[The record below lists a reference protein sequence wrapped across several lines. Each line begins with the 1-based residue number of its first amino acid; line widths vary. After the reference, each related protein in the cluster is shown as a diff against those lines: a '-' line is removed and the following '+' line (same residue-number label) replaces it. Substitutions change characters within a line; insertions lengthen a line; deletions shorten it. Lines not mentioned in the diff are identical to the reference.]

1 MLPAFLFLAMPM
13 CALQSEELAAES
25 EQAKSLMAAHRF
37 EDAIPLY
44 RELLKSVPGNPGLLF
59 NLGLAEHMAGREADS
74 IPHLEAVLKAQP
86 NFVPALVSLGAA
98 RLALNQPDQAV
109 SPLRKA
115 IAKDTANRDARG
127 MLADALT
134 AAGRFDQAAEQY
146 RKLTELS
153 PDDPRAWY
161 GLGNAYQSMARGAFD
176 RMQKVDPKSPYV
188 LVLVADTRVQRRQYR
203 SAFFFYREALNRLPG
218 VHGVHAAMAEVYRKT
233 GHPEWAAT
241 EDEKEQKLPAPDCK
255 LHAAECQFV
264 GGHDL
269 QAAEIPASGAPSLE
283 SLYWR
288 SRAANEL
295 ALQAFFRLGELPPSV
310 QMHELKAQ
318 IARDQNQ
325 HLESV
330 KEWRA
335 ALELAPDDPHLHEE
349 LAASLFLAAD
359 YRGAVAEAEKLLG
372 AGAKSPELYFAAG
385 DSLLRL
391 EEPEK
396 AVPYLAKALA
406 LDPKM
411 LPAHASLGLALSRTG
426 KNAQAIPHLEKA
438 LDLDDDGSL
447 HYQLARALQ
456 ASGQAERARTVIAQ
470 YQDIVKKNEEQKAEV
485 AREAQIAPPREDQ
498 IAPHQ

>member
-1 MLPAFLFLAMPM
+1 MLPAFLFCGASM
-13 CALQSEELAAES
+13 AFQADELAAKS
-25 EQAKSLMAAHRF
+25 QQAKSLMASHRF
-37 EDAIPLY
+37 EDAIPIY
-44 RELLKSVPGNPGLLF
+44 RELVKSAPGNPGLLF
-59 NLGLAEHMAGREADS
+59 NLGLAEHMAGRESES
-74 IPHLEAVLKAQP
+74 IPHFEAVLKSQP

-98 RLALNQPDQAV
+98 RLALNQPEQAV
-109 SPLRKA
+109 SPLRRA
-115 IAKDTANRDARG
+115 VAKDSANRDARG
-127 MLADALT
+127 MLADAL
-134 AAGRFDQAAEQY
+134 ASAGRFDQAAEQY
-146 RKLTELS
+146 RKLTDLS

-161 GLGNAYQSMARGAFD
+161 GLGSAYQSMAREAFD

-188 LVLVADTRVQRRQYR
+188 LALVADTRVQRRQYR
-203 SAFFFYREALNRLPG
+203 SAFFFYREALKQLPG
-218 VHGVHAAMAEVYRKT
+218 VHGIHAAMAEVYRKT

-241 EDEKEQKLPAPDCK
+241 EDQKEQKLPAPDCK
-255 LHAAECQFV
+255 THAAECQFV

-269 QAAEIPASGAPSLE
+269 EAVTGQSSSLE

-310 QMHELKAQ
+310 EIHELKAQ

-335 ALELAPDDPHLHEE
+335 ALALAPEDPHLHAE
-349 LAASLFLAAD
+349 LAGSLFLAAD
-359 YRGAVAEAEKLLG
+359 YRAAIAESEKLLG
-372 AGAKSPELYFAAG
+372 AGVKSPELYFTAG
-385 DSLLRL
+385 DSYLRV

-396 AVPYLAKALA
+396 AVPYLEKALA

-426 KNAQAIPHLEKA
+426 KNAEAIPHLEKA

-456 ASGQAERARTVIAQ
+456 AAGQAERARTVMAQ
-470 YQDIVKKNEEQKAEV
+470 YQDIVKNNEEQKAEV
-485 AREAQIAPPREDQ
+485 AREAQIAPPQ
-498 IAPHQ
+498 

>member
-1 MLPAFLFLAMPM
+1 MLPAFLFLAARM
-13 CALQSEELAAES
+13 CAWQSEDLAAKS
-25 EQAKSLMAAHRF
+25 EQAKALMASHRF
-37 EDAIPLY
+37 EEAIPIY
-44 RELLKSVPGNPGLLF
+44 RELLKSTPANPGLLF
-59 NLGLAEHMAGREADS
+59 NLGLAEHMAGHEKES
-74 IPHLEAVLKAQP
+74 IPHFEAVLKALP
-86 NFVPALVSLGAA
+86 NFLPALISLGAA
-98 RLALNQPDQAV
+98 RLALNEPALAI

-115 IAKDTANRDARG
+115 VAADSGNRDARG
-127 MLADALT
+127 MLAEALS
-134 AAGRFDQAAEQY
+134 ASGHFDQSAEQY
-146 RKLTELS
+146 RKVTDIS

-161 GLGNAYQSMARGAFD
+161 GLGSAYRSMARDAFD

-188 LVLVADTRVQRRQYR
+188 LALVADTRVQRRQYR
-203 SAFFFYREALNRLPG
+203 SAFFFYREALNQLPG
-218 VHGVHAAMAEVYRKT
+218 VHGIHAAMAEVYRKT
-233 GHPEWAAT
+233 GHPEWSAI

-255 LHAAECQFV
+255 AHAAECQFI

-269 QAAEIPASGAPSLE
+269 EAVREAPPSLE

-335 ALELAPDDPHLHEE
+335 ALELAPDDPHLREE

-359 YRGAVAEAEKLLG
+359 YRAAVAEAEKLIG
-372 AGAKSPELYFAAG
+372 AGAKSPELYFTAG

-391 EEPEK
+391 EQPDK
-396 AVPYLAKALA
+396 AAPWLEKALA

-411 LPAHASLGLALSRTG
+411 LPAHASLGLALSRIG
-426 KNAQAIPHLEKA
+426 KNAEAIPHLEKA

-447 HYQLARALQ
+447 HYQFARALQ
-456 ASGQAERARTVIAQ
+456 ASGQAERARTVMAQ
-470 YQDIVKKNEEQKAEV
+470 YQEIVKKNEEQKAEV
-485 AREAQIAPPREDQ
+485 AREAQIAPPQ
-498 IAPHQ
+498 

>member
-1 MLPAFLFLAMPM
+1 MLPAFLF
-13 CALQSEELAAES
+13 CALWMPAFQSDELAAKS
-25 EQAKSLMAAHRF
+25 EQAKTLMAAHRF
-37 EDAIPLY
+37 AEAIPIY
-44 RELLKSVPGNPGLLF
+44 RELVKSVPGNPGLLF
-59 NLGLAEHMAGREADS
+59 NLGLAEHMAGQETES
-74 IPHLEAVLKAQP
+74 IPHFEAVLKAQP
-86 NFVPALVSLGAA
+86 SFVPALVSLGAA
-98 RLALNQPDQAV
+98 RLALNQPEQAV
-109 SPLRKA
+109 APLRRA
-115 IAKDTANRDARG
+115 IIRDSANRDARG
-127 MLADALT
+127 MLADALS
-134 AAGRFDQAAEQY
+134 ASGHFDQAAEQY

-161 GLGNAYQSMARGAFD
+161 GLGNAYQSIARDAFD
-176 RMQKVDPKSPYV
+176 RMQKVDPKSPWV
-188 LVLVADTRVQRRQYR
+188 LGLVADTRVQRRQYR
-203 SAFFFYREALNRLPG
+203 SAFLFYREALNRLPD
-218 VHGVHAAMAEVYRKT
+218 VHGIHAAMAEVYRKT
-233 GHPEWAAT
+233 GHPEWAAI

-255 LHAAECQFV
+255 LHAAGCQFI
-264 GGHDL
+264 GGHDIETL
-269 QAAEIPASGAPSLE
+269 HEASSSLE

-349 LAASLFLAAD
+349 LAASLFLAGD
-359 YRGAVAEAEKLLG
+359 YRAAVGEAKKLIA

-385 DSLLRL
+385 DSHLRL

-396 AVPYLAKALA
+396 AVPYLEKALA

-411 LPAHASLGLALSRTG
+411 LPAHASLGLALSRIG
-426 KNAQAIPHLEKA
+426 KNAEAIPHLEKA

-447 HYQLARALQ
+447 HYQFARALQ
-456 ASGQAERARTVIAQ
+456 SSGQAERARTMMAQ
-470 YQDIVKKNEEQKAEV
+470 YQDIMKKNEEQKAEV
-485 AREAQIAPPREDQ
+485 AREAQIAPPQ
-498 IAPHQ
+498 

>member
-1 MLPAFLFLAMPM
+1 MLPAFLF
-13 CALQSEELAAES
+13 CALSMPAFQSDELAAKS
-25 EQAKSLMAAHRF
+25 EQAKTLMAAHRF
-37 EDAIPLY
+37 AEAIPIY
-44 RELLKSVPGNPGLLF
+44 RELVKSVPGNPGLLF
-59 NLGLAEHMAGREADS
+59 NLGLAEHMAGQETQS
-74 IPHLEAVLKAQP
+74 IPHFEAVLKSQP

-98 RLALNQPDQAV
+98 RLALNQPEQAV
-109 SPLRKA
+109 SPLRRA
-115 IAKDTANRDARG
+115 VAKDFGNRDARG
-127 MLADALT
+127 MLADALA
-134 AAGRFDQAAEQY
+134 AAGRLDQAAEQY
-146 RKLTELS
+146 RKLSELS

-161 GLGNAYQSMARGAFD
+161 GLGNAYQSMAREAFD

-188 LVLVADTRVQRRQYR
+188 LALVADTRVQRRQYR
-203 SAFFFYREALNRLPG
+203 SAFLFYREALNRLPD
-218 VHGVHAAMAEVYRKT
+218 VHGIHAAMAEVYRKT
-233 GHPEWAAT
+233 GHPEWAAI
-241 EDEKEQKLPAPDCK
+241 EDQKEQKLPAPDCK
-255 LHAAECQFV
+255 AHAAECQFV
-264 GGHDL
+264 GGHDV
-269 QAAEIPASGAPSLE
+269 QAVEIPITATSSLE

-318 IARDQNQ
+318 IARDRNQ

-359 YRGAVAEAEKLLG
+359 YRGAIAEAEKLIA
-372 AGAKSPELYFAAG
+372 AGVKSPQLYFAMG
-385 DSLLRL
+385 DSHLRL

-396 AVPYLAKALA
+396 AVSYLEKALA

-411 LPAHASLGLALSRTG
+411 LPAHASLGLALSRIG
-426 KNAQAIPHLEKA
+426 KNAEAIPHLGKA

-447 HYQLARALQ
+447 HYQFARALQ
-456 ASGQAERARTVIAQ
+456 ASGQPERARAVMAQ

-485 AREAQIAPPREDQ
+485 AREAQIAPPQ
-498 IAPHQ
+498 